1 VITRK
6 VGTSVTSSGS
16 ISVDRM
22 TRSRTGRR
30 EAVFREPVPGE
41 RAEDQVPEHHDA
53 DTMALLRKNCGNA
66 ERESALGNFRGAT
79 RRGSIPS

>member
-1 VITRK
+1 LWITRK

-22 TRSRTGRR
+22 TRSRSRS
-30 EAVFREPVPGE
+30 PGK
-41 RAEDQVPEHHDA
+41 RYFASPYPASVQKIRFPSITDA

-66 ERESALGNFRGAT
+66 ERESALG
-79 RRGSIPS
+79 